1 MTTTTFK
8 ILLNVNFTIMKHF
21 WVVLIVDKATEKANL
36 PQNLSSPFSFP
47 FLQQPVWQIQFGLRS
62 AIVNCKANLRRVSI
76 HIRRMIYFSCSLDL
90 LALVYQVSVVTY
102 THMWYDKMIHLLK

>member
-47 FLQQPVWQIQFGLRS
+47 FYSSRFGKL
-62 AIVNCKANLRRVSI
+62 NLDCGAQS
-76 HIRRMIYFSCSLDL
+76 
-90 LALVYQVSVVTY
+90 
-102 THMWYDKMIHLLK
+102 